1 MADDEEPAYDV
12 AVNVHKG
19 AEGYGIYFTQK
30 DGKITVTKLDKDS
43 EAERAGVQ
51 PKDELASIQDLDK
64 VYPTA
69 APGTKVAV
77 SVDNYQEALNMVRQ
91 MKYCRLE
98 FRSPGFGF

>member
-1 MADDEEPAYDV
+1 MYKRQNMADDEEPAYDV

-51 PKDELASIQDLDK
+51 PKDELVSIQ
-64 VYPTA
+64 
-69 APGTKVAV
+69 AV
-77 SVDNYQEALNMVRQ
+77 SYTHLTLPTWPTTKSQHTTWR
-91 MKYCRLE
+91 
-98 FRSPGFGF
+98 